1 MNLQFAC
8 LSYPTNVSSVQKDL
22 RSRAGM
28 VWSRRRSLRKCKRKV
43 EKRKKHSLSDLPS
56 GEFSARISETGG
68 TQSMSR
74 IEGNKRAARLE
85 KGK

>member
-8 LSYPTNVSSVQKDL
+8 LLCPTNVSSVQKDL

-43 EKRKKHSLSDLPS
+43 ERKKHSLSDLPS

-74 IEGNKRAARLE
+74 IEGNKRVARLE